1 MEDQKEKVV
10 VNIGNYDGKDPIEI
24 IFRNG
29 EAATQP
35 EPLATKPPVSI
46 DIEGVIST
54 PLDWLEKRVGTI
66 DQLKANIQ
74 VNREKIILEV

>member
-29 EAATQP
+29 DP
-35 EPLATKPPVSI
+35 ETA
-46 DIEGVIST
+46 
-54 PLDWLEKRVGTI
+54 
-66 DQLKANIQ
+66 
-74 VNREKIILEV
+74 